1 LAISRA
7 KKEELVELYQK
18 HSEEA
23 GAIIFTDYRGST
35 VSELQNLREKLKNT
49 GATYMVVKNRLLK
62 IALEK
67 RTSAEELFE
76 GPKAVLFSGEDIG
89 SGVKALKDWIK
100 TSSSVEIKGAVLE
113 SSTLDAD
120 GASALADLPTKEQ
133 TLAMILGTINAP
145 ASSLARIVN
154 EPGASLARVLQ
165 ARADQLQEAG

>member
-18 HSEEA
+18 HAEDA
-23 GAIIFTDYRGST
+23 TAIVFTDYRGST
-35 VSELQNLREKLKNT
+35 VPQLQELRAKLQET

-62 IALEK
+62 IALGD
-67 RTSAEELFE
+67 RAQSEELFE

-100 TSSSVEIKGAVLE
+100 TSQSIEIKGAVLE
-113 SSTLDAD
+113 SSVLDAN

-133 TLAMILGTINAP
+133 TLAMILSTINAP
-145 ASSLARIVN
+145 ASSLARIIN
-154 EPGASLARVLQ
+154 EPSASLARVLQ